1 MVAWRIMWR
10 EVHTV
15 LYGFLADLVV
25 AIHVAYVSFVV
36 GGQLA
41 IMAGIAL
48 RWQWIRNFWFRLAHL
63 LAIMLVATESIA
75 DVECPLTVWERSLRL
90 AAGQE
95 VTGDT
100 FIGRLLHALI
110 FYDFKPWVFTVTYI
124 TFAFIVLGTFVLAP
138 PRWRGLRL
146 PK

>member
-1 MVAWRIMWR
+1 M
-10 EVHTV
+10 

-25 AIHVAYVSFVV
+25 AFHVAYVSFVV

-41 IMAGIAL
+41 IMLGIAL

-63 LAIMLVATESIA
+63 LAITLVATEAIA
-75 DVECPLTVWERSLRL
+75 DVPCPLTVWERDLRL
-90 AAGQE
+90 LAGQE
-95 VTGDT
+95 ASGET

-110 FYDFKPWVFTVTYI
+110 FYDFPTWVFTATYI
-124 TFAFIVLGTFVLAP
+124 SFALIVLGTFVLAP
-138 PRWRGLRL
+138 PRWRGLRM